1 MTPRELE
8 LRTNLFA
15 DLSEEEFNE
24 VIKHRREDIE
34 SFWVEDTEKKIS
46 SCLWQITNFAK
57 NPFLF
62 DVDLLLKDFWNYNDS
77 LLAKI
82 RQLRVNIRNHK
93 KALNKFQQGIKDI
106 DYDGVEMEMD
116 FYELTH
122 TQSHPYDYRVL

>member
-8 LRTNLFA
+8 LRTKLYSH
-15 DLSEEEFNE
+15 LSEEEFSE
-24 VIKHRREDIE
+24 IIKHRREDIE
-34 SFWVEDTEKKIS
+34 SFWVEHKEKSIS

-62 DVDLLLKDFWNYNDS
+62 DVDILLKDFWNHNES

-82 RQLRVNIRNHK
+82 RQLRLNIRSHK
-93 KALNKFQQGIKDI
+93 KALKKFQQGIKDI
-106 DYDGVEMEMD
+106 DYDTVQMKMD